1 VLLAALVCSPFVV
14 AGLACLL
21 RPEQIRT
28 WTLRRNR
35 GLRNWPIYG
44 YIGYEMVQKP
54 WYTVVLRIQGTVL
67 TLVGVGIFVL
77 IFFATRK

>member
-21 RPEQIRT
+21 WPERIRA
-28 WTLRRNR
+28 WTLIRNR
-35 GLRNWPIYG
+35 GIRNWPIYG

-54 WYTVVLRIQGTVL
+54 WYTVVLRIQGIVL
-67 TLVGVGIFVL
+67 ALVGVAIFVL
-77 IFFATRK
+77 IFLSTRA